1 MSENPKGTGF
11 TPGAGIPGV
20 TSPFSDEDAA
30 DRLVDGRHIEFDEA
44 YGKGVLLLADGGRYE
59 GTLFGASVVAE
70 GE

>member
-30 DRLVDGRHIEFDEA
+30 DRLVDGRDIELSEANKVFEHINDLWGGEVKFTTIIEDDTWEF
-44 YGKGVLLLADGGRYE
+44 
-59 GTLFGASVVAE
+59 
-70 GE
+70 